1 MLILIYLLKYIII
14 IIFYTLVFLFKSQYI
29 FLFSINIPFIYIVT
43 SYPNN
48 INFHILN
55 NIKTNRSHLFFFE
68 LHPKII

>member
-29 FLFSINIPFIYIVT
+29 FLFSINISFIYIVT